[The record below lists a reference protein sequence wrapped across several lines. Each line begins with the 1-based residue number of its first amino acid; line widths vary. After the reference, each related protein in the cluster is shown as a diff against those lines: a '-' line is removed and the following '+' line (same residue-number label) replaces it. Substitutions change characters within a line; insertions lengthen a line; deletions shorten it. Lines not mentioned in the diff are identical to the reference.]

1 MATCK
6 KCGAEMENGQ
16 TICSQCGEPIENSSE
31 SQPAVADSKEN
42 LENEAPAQALE
53 EENTGAQHAQEAF
66 PQRGQPSPKAKK
78 IAIIAACCAV
88 LLFICGFAAKT
99 YFARDLKMMMMG
111 NGKYMQA
118 LEKTCTE
125 AITDRAVGSLD
136 MVMNQLPAKKNA
148 TAEEF
153 KGSMHI
159 DLDNSFKGQI
169 KQQLGGHDEILN
181 KTLDYINSITMEG
194 SSNVNNQQ
202 MQGNV
207 SFNDKSGKLVSV
219 NMFMD
224 KDGKYLVQLPE
235 ISKTYLSM
243 ENMQTANPAF
253 AVSKVDYDSN
263 KLKASLR
270 ALTQPYVEAVQNG
283 KITVQKNQSLK
294 VEDITVNNAAK
305 ISVTL
310 SAGQMNR
317 IMKKTLE
324 VLKKDDYLCTYLS
337 ENYNA
342 FFPNEKID
350 KEKFKEMIDA
360 FAQQLGS
367 DTDEKAAL
375 TVSAYVLADDTQVA
389 RSYEISEASAKVT
402 LNLAFQKKQFAANVL
417 ADGKECFSAKL
428 LYNTADSGVMQVLIK
443 DKDKAQDAGLKIDFA
458 NAKMEKF
465 ANRDILLGTF
475 TLSLYDPKGT
485 VQNAIQSS
493 LERNEWAKNLSKST
507 IKLENSIKNDQ
518 LLSNCTFDLKG
529 LASIKM
535 STQSKPKTSN
545 AITMPAV
552 KENEVLKMVSSGTG
566 EGQEELQ
573 KKYAGDFMAYLSEQL
588 GKDKDLADLL
598 QQVGINKTMV
608 DFYRAQLK

>member
-1 MATCK
+1 
-6 KCGAEMENGQ
+6 MEDGQ
-16 TICSQCGEPIENSSE
+16 TICSQCGEPIENLSE
-31 SQPAVADSKEN
+31 NQPAVADSKEGF
-42 LENEAPAQALE
+42 ENGTPVQAQE

-66 PQRGQPSPKAKK
+66 PQRGQPSAKSKK
-78 IAIIAACCAV
+78 IVIIAACCAV
-88 LLFICGFAAKT
+88 LLIICGFAAKT

-125 AITDRAVGSLD
+125 VITDRAVGSYD
-136 MVMNQLPAKKNA
+136 MVMNQLPTKNNA
-148 TAEEF
+148 TAKEF

-159 DLDNSFKGQI
+159 DLDNSFKEQI
-169 KQQLGGHDEILN
+169 KQQLGGQDEILN
-181 KTLDYINSITMEG
+181 KTLDYINSISMEG
-194 SSNVNNQQ
+194 SSNINNQQ

-235 ISKTYLSM
+235 ISKIYLNM
-243 ENMQTANPAF
+243 ADMQTDNPAL
-253 AVSKVDYDSN
+253 AISKVDYDSN

-294 VEDITVNNAAK
+294 VQDVTINNAAK

-310 SAGQMNR
+310 SAGQLNQ

-342 FFPNEKID
+342 FSQNEKID
-350 KEKFKEMIDA
+350 KEKFKTMIDDYA
-360 FAQQLGS
+360 EQLGS

-389 RSYEISEASAKVT
+389 RSYEISEAGAKVT

-417 ADGKECFSAKL
+417 VGETEYFSAKL

-443 DKDKAQDAGLKIDFA
+443 DQGKAKEAGLKIDFA
-458 NAKMEKF
+458 NAKMAKF

-475 TLSLYDPKGT
+475 TLSLYDPNGT
-485 VQNAIQSS
+485 VQDAIQSS
-493 LERNEWAKNLSKST
+493 LGRNEWAKDLSKST

-518 LLSNCTFDLKG
+518 QLSDCTFDLKG
-529 LASIKM
+529 LAAIKM
-535 STQSKPKTSN
+535 STQSKPKTSS

-552 KENEVLKMVSSGTG
+552 KENEVLKMASSGAG
-566 EGQEELQ
+566 KGQYELQ
-573 KKYAGDFMAYLSEQL
+573 KKYASDFMDYLSEQL
-588 GKDKDLADLL
+588 GKDKELADLL
-598 QQVGINKTMV
+598 QQIGINKTMV